1 MEEIREERIKVDIIH
16 RKSSKFDD
24 VLFVILLLLYP
35 MRHVLTGLDF
45 WDTGYNYAN
54 FLYMGTEHMDPMWLF
69 STYLSTAVGHLLT
82 LLPYGTTLVGL
93 NVYTGLTVSLIALAA
108 YLFCRRQL
116 QLSAAATFGGLV
128 LAESLCWCPTALLY
142 NYLTYFLLLI
152 CVCLLFKGLK
162 EEKKG
167 CLILA
172 GISLGLNVFV
182 RFSNLPEAVLILAV
196 WFYDLVAWME
206 WRKEIKAEKYYG
218 SDADAKRQKA
228 PFGMCVSKMAAHTSW
243 CLLGYLTAVG
253 IVLGFISFKYGFH
266 EYVSGITRLFAMTD
280 TAGDYTPLSMV
291 MGIVNAFR
299 EQLYWAVRVVFVMLM
314 GMLMFP
320 IAFFCR
326 TKLHNSVLAKFSSI
340 LVFLG
345 TMGFLFLAEIKE
357 WLPELL
363 ALRTNPVF
371 VKYAGFTAVV
381 LVLML
386 LWARL
391 QWNYFAERLS
401 LLMAACTIVW
411 LYHRGFCS
419 FLFYSYDSMLR
430 PGILFLMLFLFIAL
444 VRALLPGV
452 SKEERLISALL
463 VIQVMIS
470 SIGSNN
476 GIYPSLNNLFLAA
489 PYVLWELGKL
499 NKIKYVNGKWEG
511 ILSSAPARYMSAM
524 FLLLCAV
531 QFCGFGYKFVFAEAT
546 GVQNA
551 DTVLE
556 NNEVLAWVK
565 MPTEKANWMKATTD
579 YVAREGLAG
588 SEVILYGDI
597 PALSFY
603 LNMPS
608 AFNPWSSLDSY
619 SFEAMQEAIS
629 DLKQERPVIILIHGY
644 SRLYEGGRSALA
656 GEETNEAVV
665 EKMAN
670 DKKFA
675 ELASFMKEKNYKK
688 SFSTELFVI
697 YR

>member
-1 MEEIREERIKVDIIH
+1 MEAIREEKMKIDIIH
-16 RKSSKFDD
+16 RKSSGFDD
-24 VLFVILLLLYP
+24 VLFALFLLIYP

-69 STYLSTAVGHLLT
+69 STYLSTAAGHLFT

-93 NVYTGLTVSLIALAA
+93 NVYTGLTVSLIALVA
-108 YLFCRRQL
+108 YGFCRKQL
-116 QLSAAATFGGLV
+116 ELSPAVTFGGLV

-142 NYLTYFLLLI
+142 NYLTYFLLLV
-152 CVCLLFKGLK
+152 CVCLLFKGLTA
-162 EEKKG
+162 EKKS
-167 CLILA
+167 CLVLA
-172 GISLGLNVFV
+172 GICLGLNVFV
-182 RFSNLPEAVLILAV
+182 RFSNLPEAALILAV
-196 WFYDLVAWME
+196 WFYDLVVWME

-218 SDADAKRQKA
+218 SDADVRRQKA
-228 PFGMCVSKMAAHTSW
+228 PFGMCLSQMLSHTGW
-243 CLLGYLTAVG
+243 CLLGYLAAVA
-253 IVLGFISFKYGFH
+253 VMLGFISVKYGFS
-266 EYVSGITRLFAMTD
+266 EYTSGIARLFAMTD

-299 EQLYWAVRVVFVMLM
+299 EQLYWAVRVVFVVVM
-314 GMLMFP
+314 GMFMYP
-320 IAFFCR
+320 IAYFCR
-326 TKLHNSVLAKFSSI
+326 TKLHTSLLAKLSTI

-345 TMGFLFLAEIKE
+345 TMGVLFLAELKE
-357 WLPELL
+357 WLPQLL
-363 ALRTNPVF
+363 ALRTNPQF
-371 VKYAGFTAVV
+371 MKYAGFAAVV

-391 QWNYFAERLS
+391 QWNFFAERLS
-401 LLMAACTIVW
+401 LLMAVCTVAW

-419 FLFYSYDSMLR
+419 FLFYSYDSILR

-444 VRALLPGV
+444 VRILLPRV
-452 SKEERLISALL
+452 SSEEKLLSALL

-470 SIGSNN
+470 AIGSNN

-499 NKIKYVNGKWEG
+499 NRIKHVTGRLEN
-511 ILSSAPARYMSAM
+511 IVSSAPARYMCGM

-551 DTVLE
+551 DTVIE
-556 NNEVLAWVK
+556 NNEVLTWVK
-565 MPTEKANWMKATTD
+565 MPAEKANWMKATSD
-579 YVAREGLAG
+579 YVKREGLAG

-603 LNMPS
+603 LGMPS

-619 SFEAMQEAIS
+619 SLEAMQEAITG
-629 DLKQERPVIILIHGY
+629 LQQERPAIILIHGY

-656 GEETNEAVV
+656 GEEENEAVV

-675 ELASFMKEKNYKK
+675 ELASFMKERKYKK